1 MYIYLLLIIIFTQF
15 IYAFNN
21 DNGCGCSVSRNHIP
35 KSGKQ
40 NIFSLME
47 KIEQCPISDSNI
59 SKKKA
64 YQSSETPFGMVLIPS
79 DTYQVGTNDVIIE
92 TDKEGPQRIV
102 EIKSFYIDKY
112 EVSNKDF
119 SRFVSL
125 VNYKTEAELFG
136 DSFVFAI
143 FLNNTFK
150 EKLKDFRVVQATW
163 WYKVDGA
170 NWKHPN
176 GPDCDLKNL
185 MDHPVVHVS
194 WNDAREYC
202 KWRGARLPTE
212 AEWEAACRGGHKDTK
227 YPWGNKLFPNK
238 TYMANIWQG
247 TFPHHNSAK
256 DGYVGT
262 NPVELFPQNDFGL
275 YNMAGNVWEWTEDTW
290 SQDTPKEKVKKG
302 GSYLCHHSYCYRYR
316 CSARSHNTDDST
328 AGNLG
333 FRCAKSL

>member
-1 MYIYLLLIIIFTQF
+1 MLMWFF
-15 IYAFNN
+15 IKIPYVYN
-21 DNGCGCSVSRNHIP
+21 DNGGCSCGVNRESNTFTTEYQYLSNSID
-35 KSGKQ
+35 SE
-40 NIFSLME
+40 S
-47 KIEQCPISDSNI
+47 QCPSRVQ
-59 SKKKA
+59 A
-64 YQSSETPFGMVLIPS
+64 SEEPIEKMILIPS
-79 DTYQVGTNDVIIE
+79 GEYQVGIDKAVIE
-92 TDKEGPQRIV
+92 ADKESPKRIV
-102 EIKSFYIDKY
+102 KTNNFYLDKF

-119 SRFVSL
+119 TRFVSL
-125 VNYKTEAELFG
+125 TNYKTEAELFG
-136 DSFVFAI
+136 DSFVFDI
-143 FLNNTFK
+143 FLNSTYK

-170 NWKHPN
+170 DWRHPH
-176 GPDCDLKNL
+176 GPDSDIANL

-194 WNDAREYC
+194 WTDAREYC

-212 AEWEAACRGGHKDTK
+212 AEWEAACRGGSRDTK
-227 YPWGNKLFPNK
+227 YPWGDKLFPNK

-256 DGYVGT
+256 DGFVGT

-275 YNMAGNVWEWTEDTW
+275 HNMAGNVWEWTEDIW
-290 SQDTPKEKVKKG
+290 AEDTPKEKVKKG

-316 CSARSHNTDDST
+316 CSARSHNSEDSS